1 MTTSDPRPT
10 PDLSPW
16 PGDLDH
22 VVLAGPDLALAVE
35 HVADLTGVR
44 AAPGGAHP
52 TGTANHLIAFTV
64 RGERAP
70 HYLEVI
76 GPDPARGLAAAQ
88 IPTFGIDHRTAP
100 SLATFATHPG
110 EFEATHAAARAAG
123 IDLGEIQPLS
133 RRTPAGDLLEWRITS
148 GMGRSREGVVP
159 FLIDW
164 GAVTQPGLTDL
175 PTLELHALRVAHP
188 EAERIREIYAVL
200 GVDVDVDAAGD
211 DDAPRLTLVVEGP
224 RGVVEL
230 T

>member
-1 MTTSDPRPT
+1 MTT
-10 PDLSPW
+10 PDSQPW
-16 PGDLDH
+16 PRDLDH
-22 VVLAGPDLALAVE
+22 VVVAGPDLALAVE

-52 TGTANHLIAFTV
+52 VGTANHLIGFTV

-76 GPDPARGLAAAQ
+76 GPDPAQGVPAAQ
-88 IPTFGIDHRTAP
+88 IPTFGIDHRTSP
-100 SLATFATHPG
+100 GLATFATHPI
-110 EFEATHAAARAAG
+110 EFEATHASARVAG
-123 IDLGEIQPLS
+123 IDLGEIRPLS

-148 GMGRSREGVVP
+148 GMGGSREGVVP

-164 GAVTQPGLTDL
+164 GDVTQPGLTDL
-175 PTLELHALRVAHP
+175 PTLDLLALRVAHP
-188 EAERIREIYAVL
+188 QPERIREIYAVL
-200 GVDVDVDAAGD
+200 GVEVHVTAAVD